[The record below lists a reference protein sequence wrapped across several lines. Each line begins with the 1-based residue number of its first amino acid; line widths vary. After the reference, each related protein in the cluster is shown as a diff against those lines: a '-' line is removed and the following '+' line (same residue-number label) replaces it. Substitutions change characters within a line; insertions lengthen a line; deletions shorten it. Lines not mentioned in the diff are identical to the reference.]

1 MTKML
6 LRYVHE
12 FKDRHGKTCRYFRRP
27 GFKGTPLPGLPGS
40 DEFMDAYRLAL
51 GGQSAPKI
59 EVGEGRTL
67 PGTVAALVARYYR
80 SAAYVVL
87 ADSTKATY
95 RGIIERF
102 RTDHGHRRLAHLD
115 RERMKRLLEKKV
127 ETPAAANNWLRIVRM
142 LLDFAVDEGM
152 LGFNPAAGVK
162 GIRHKSTGAM
172 PWPTDAIEIFRARH
186 ALGTR
191 ARLALELLYNS
202 AQRRSDVVRLG
213 PQHVR
218 LGVLSFKQQK
228 TGQQVDI
235 PVLPDLQLAI
245 DATEIGNL
253 AFLVTE
259 AGQPFSAAGFGNWFR
274 EICDDAGLKGYS
286 AHGLRKAAA
295 TRLADA
301 GCSDHEIMS
310 WGGWQTLKEV
320 QRYTASANR
329 KRLAQSG
336 ADKLATRTASG
347 KPQ

>member
-12 FKDRHGKTCRYFRRP
+12 FKDRHGKTRRYFRRP
-27 GFKGTPLPGLPGS
+27 GSKQVALPGLPGS
-40 DEFMDAYRLAL
+40 DEFMEAYRLAL
-51 GGQSAPKI
+51 SGQSAPKI
-59 EVGEGRTL
+59 EIGESRTVS
-67 PGTVAALVARYYR
+67 GTVGALVARYYR
-80 SAAYVVL
+80 SAAFVVL

-102 RTDHGHRRLAHLD
+102 RVDHGHRRLAHLD
-115 RERMKRLLEKKV
+115 RERVKRLLEKKA

-152 LGFNPAAGVK
+152 LGFNPATGIKGV
-162 GIRHKSTGAM
+162 RHKATGAA
-172 PWPTDAIEIFRARH
+172 PWPPEVIEAFRNHH

-191 ARLALELLYNS
+191 ARLAMELLYNT
-202 AQRRSDVVRLG
+202 AQRRSDGVRLG

-218 LGVLSFKQQK
+218 AGILSFKQKK

-235 PVLPDLQLAI
+235 PVLPELQAAI
-245 DATEIGNL
+245 DATATGNL
-253 AFLVTE
+253 AFLVTD

-274 EICDDAGLKGYS
+274 EICDAAGLKGYS

-320 QRYTASANR
+320 QRYTAAANR
-329 KRLAQSG
+329 KRLALSG
-336 ADKLATRTASG
+336 AEKIATRTISG
-347 KPQ
+347 KPR